1 MTDTP
6 ATGLRG
12 ELRYAVAF
20 FGAHLSFIPLFALL
34 LPRRIA
40 AVAPGHAI
48 ALLSILLLAGGI
60 AASIAHIAAGR
71 FSDRWLRGHDD
82 RRGVIMLGLAAMAAA
97 QVMLA
102 FATSEAALLAA
113 IIAFQAGLNLMFAP
127 LGALLA
133 DHVPDARKGRVAGW
147 LNASLPLSSLGTTV
161 AAFLF
166 PTDGPGGFLLIA
178 AIGGLAVVPLLVRW
192 PFSPVAALDRV
203 SDQAQRGGLPAG
215 AGQRA
220 DYVRLWTAR
229 LFIQL
234 GAAFVINYF
243 FLYLVE
249 RGSAPA
255 ASQKMGML
263 AALATILSVAS
274 AIAAGHWS
282 DRSGQR
288 RPTMIAASLACATG
302 LLGMAATAFWPVVV
316 AAFILFHVGLTAFLS
331 VDSAMVTQ
339 LLSTHQRRG
348 ELLGVMNL
356 TNTVPSI
363 LVPALALLSVRS
375 NVIPDWSIAF
385 AIAGVLALA
394 AATIL
399 TRIRTIH

>member
-1 MTDTP
+1 MI
-6 ATGLRG
+6 GLRG
-12 ELRYAVAF
+12 ELRYAIAF

-34 LPRRIA
+34 LPRRVA
-40 AVAPGHAI
+40 AVAPDQAI
-48 ALLSILLLAGGI
+48 ALLSVLLLAGGMV
-60 AASIAHIAAGR
+60 ASVAHIAAGR
-71 FSDRWLRGHDD
+71 FSDRWLRRHDD
-82 RRGVIMLGLAAMAAA
+82 RRGVIVIGLVALAAA
-97 QVMLA
+97 QFMLA
-102 FATSEAALLAA
+102 FATSAYALLAA
-113 IIAFQAGLNLMFAP
+113 VIAFQSALNLMFAP

-133 DHVPDARKGRVAGW
+133 DHVPDSSKGRVAGW
-147 LNASLPLSSLGTTV
+147 LNAALPLSSLGTTL

-166 PTDGPGGFLLIA
+166 PFDGPGGFLLIA
-178 AIGGLAVVPLLVRW
+178 GIGGIAVLPLLLRW
-192 PFSPVAALDRV
+192 PFGQSVTLDRAP
-203 SDQAQRGGLPAG
+203 DQKLLDRPSAG

-249 RGSAPA
+249 RGSVPT
-255 ASQKMGML
+255 ASQLMGSL

-274 AIAAGHWS
+274 AIVAGHWS

-288 RPTMIAASLACATG
+288 RPTMIAAALACAAG
-302 LLGMAATAFWPVVV
+302 LLGLAATAFWPVVV
-316 AAFILFHVGLTAFLS
+316 VAFIMFHVGLTAFLS

-339 LLSTHQRRG
+339 LLSAHDRRG

-356 TNTVPSI
+356 TNTIPSI

-385 AIAGVLALA
+385 TIAGALALA
-394 AATIL
+394 AAAIL
-399 TRIRTIH
+399 RRIRTI

>member
-1 MTDTP
+1 MTETP
-6 ATGLRG
+6 TTDLRG
-12 ELRYAVAF
+12 ELRYAFAF

-34 LPRRIA
+34 LPRRVA
-40 AVAPGHAI
+40 AAAPDHAI

-60 AASIAHIAAGR
+60 AASLAHIAAGR
-71 FSDRWLRGHDD
+71 FSDCWLQRHGD
-82 RRGVIMLGLAAMAAA
+82 RRGVIMIGLAALFAA
-97 QVMLA
+97 QLTLA
-102 FATSEAALLAA
+102 FATGEAALLAA
-113 IIAFQAGLNLMFAP
+113 IVVFQLGLNLMFAP

-133 DHVPDARKGRVAGW
+133 DHVPNARKGRVAGW
-147 LNASLPLSSLGTTV
+147 LNASLPLSSLGTTL

-166 PTDGPGGFLLIA
+166 PSDGPGGFLLIA
-178 AIGGLAVVPLLVRW
+178 AIGGVAVLPLLVRW
-192 PFSPVAALDRV
+192 PFSPVAALDRD
-203 SDQAQRGGLPAG
+203 SEKEQRGGSTAG

-220 DYVRLWTAR
+220 DYVSLWTAR

-249 RGSAPA
+249 RGSAP
-255 ASQKMGML
+255 SPTQMMGSL

-302 LLGMAATAFWPVVV
+302 LLGMASTAFWPMVV

-339 LLSTHQRRG
+339 LLSTHERRG

-356 TNTVPSI
+356 TNTIPSI

-375 NVIPDWSIAF
+375 NVISDWSIAF
-385 AIAGVLALA
+385 TIAGALALA
-394 AATIL
+394 AAAIL
-399 TRIRTIH
+399 SRIRTIR